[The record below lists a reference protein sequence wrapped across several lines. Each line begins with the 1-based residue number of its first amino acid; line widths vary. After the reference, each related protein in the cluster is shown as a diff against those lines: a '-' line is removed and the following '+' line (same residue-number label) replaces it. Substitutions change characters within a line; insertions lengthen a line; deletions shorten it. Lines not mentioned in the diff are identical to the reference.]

1 MKLFSNLERL
11 SSKQDNDYRLIL
23 LSGENKKE
31 IEINILKEDTFL
43 KLENKGVISETDI
56 FKLSTINNTQ
66 FNYNRIT
73 DFITEFFN
81 DGVSN
86 NFLVSRSDY
95 ELSPFYGLNQLP
107 RFISPFPD
115 DFLEEI
121 VFLKSFTFNYLNNKI
136 DLNRRE
142 FHWVFKGLEIFLID
156 KYMKE
161 FYPNVKFIGYLS
173 GNKFLKNYEIS
184 KINFT
189 DLFLNYSEYVQR
201 LNIHQSDIQSS
212 ESLTRINQE
221 IASPYHTGLGF
232 IYIED
237 LIGEEEFKL
246 LVQRLIKSNSN
257 EEIVEVFIKSKFDLE
272 WFIKDYIGNRQ
283 SIDLNIQR
291 TNNNLFK
298 VSEKNNIQIPY
309 SVGLVSKDSIIYSK
323 KFNILL

>member
-1 MKLFSNLERL
+1 M
-11 SSKQDNDYRLIL
+11 
-23 LSGENKKE
+23 
-31 IEINILKEDTFL
+31 
-43 KLENKGVISETDI
+43 I
-56 FKLSTINNTQ
+56 FRRNC
-66 FNYNRIT
+66 
-73 DFITEFFN
+73 
-81 DGVSN
+81 
-86 NFLVSRSDY
+86 
-95 ELSPFYGLNQLP
+95 
-107 RFISPFPD
+107 
-115 DFLEEI
+115 
-121 VFLKSFTFNYLNNKI
+121 FLKSFTFNYLNKI

-142 FHWVFKGLEIFLID
+142 FHWVFKGLEIFIIN

-246 LVQRLIKSNSN
+246 LIQRLIKSNST

-272 WFIKDYIGNRQ
+272 WFIKDI
-283 SIDLNIQR
+283 
-291 TNNNLFK
+291 
-298 VSEKNNIQIPY
+298 
-309 SVGLVSKDSIIYSK
+309 
-323 KFNILL
+323 